1 MSFEIL
7 DSSTL
12 DRIKWAE
19 LVQAS
24 PHSTFFQ
31 NSCWGEVWEKSL
43 KNCRALFFVEESG
56 GNYSNGLP
64 LVEIK
69 KYKLASYFSMPM
81 GTYGGVLSTVPD
93 ADSRTEFLR
102 KVLRHL
108 ESPPAVR
115 IQIVDFSNECSYVS
129 GLGFKRKMASTQ
141 IINLKS
147 LDLPQLLSKRGAGR
161 AAKEGVEVKFI
172 QTAQEVEECY
182 GIYLQTAQRH
192 GEKPKY
198 SQDFYRNLFALG
210 RNQNW
215 LVWWLAT
222 KSGRVCGYSI
232 KFAFKDQ
239 IYPFDSAS
247 APGQSSLRISDLL
260 LGQGLEWAA
269 KNNFS
274 GFNLGG
280 TPESAPGVKDFKRQW
295 GGEEK
300 SYPVYEKVSLLGKL
314 AGLIR

>member
-12 DRIKWAE
+12 DPNKWAG

-24 PHSTFFQ
+24 PHATFFQ
-31 NSCWGEVWEKSL
+31 KSFWGEVWEKSL
-43 KNCRALFFVEESG
+43 RNCRALYFAEDSG
-56 GNYSNGLP
+56 GNYDHGLP

-69 KYKLASYFSMPM
+69 KYNLVSYFSMPM
-81 GTYGGVLSTVPD
+81 GSYGGVLSATPE
-93 ADSRTEFLR
+93 ADSRMEFLR
-102 KVLRHL
+102 KVLRNL
-108 ESPPAVR
+108 KSPLAVR
-115 IQIVDFSNECSYVS
+115 IQIVDFSNEFPHLS
-129 GLGFKRKMASTQ
+129 GLGFNRKMASTQ
-141 IINLKS
+141 IVNLKS
-147 LDLPQLLSKRGAGR
+147 LNLSQLLSKRGAGR

-172 QTAQEVEECY
+172 QTGQEVEECY
-182 GIYLQTAQRH
+182 RIYLQTAQKH

-215 LVWWLAT
+215 LLWWLAT
-222 KSGRVCGYSI
+222 KSGSVYGYSI

-247 APGQSSLRISDLL
+247 DPEQSSLRIGDLL

-280 TPESAPGVKDFKRQW
+280 TPDSAPGVKDFKRQW

-300 SYPVYEKVSLLGKL
+300 SYPVYEKVTLLGKL